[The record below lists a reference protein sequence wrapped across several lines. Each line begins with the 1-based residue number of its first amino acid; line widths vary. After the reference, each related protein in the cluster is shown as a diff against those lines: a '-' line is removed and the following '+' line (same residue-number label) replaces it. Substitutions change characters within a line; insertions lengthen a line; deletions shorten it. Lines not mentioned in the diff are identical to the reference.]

1 MGRDAWGTE
10 WGCCLDAGGCLCE
23 NFCSELEAMDDT
35 KREAV
40 EGSKNVLSC
49 QRKSELV
56 LSCVCGH
63 PCFAHEKRQ
72 EASASN
78 TSDQSGG
85 DGLLDGEWGSVLRQH
100 DDALHDLCP
109 VLAASSLTVDRAYA
123 LLDES
128 RVALLSALKEAS
140 ISRLA
145 DRQGVCN
152 ALGRA
157 RRREELERAREA
169 TRRRQQQ
176 PPPPPQ
182 QNSQGQ
188 QGQPA
193 TALAEREDPGG

>member
-1 MGRDAWGTE
+1 M
-10 WGCCLDAGGCLCE
+10 
-23 NFCSELEAMDDT
+23 
-35 KREAV
+35 
-40 EGSKNVLSC
+40 
-49 QRKSELV
+49 
-56 LSCVCGH
+56 
-63 PCFAHEKRQ
+63 
-72 EASASN
+72 
-78 TSDQSGG
+78 
-85 DGLLDGEWGSVLRQH
+85 LRQH

-169 TRRRQQQ
+169 TRRRRQQQ
-176 PPPPPQ
+176 Q
-182 QNSQGQ
+182 QNGQGQ

-193 TALAEREDPGG
+193 TALAEPEDPGG

>member
-72 EASASN
+72 EAGASN
-78 TSDQSGG
+78 ISDQRR
-85 DGLLDGEWGSVLRQH
+85 DGRLDGEWSSVLRQH

-169 TRRRQQQ
+169 TRRRRRQQQ
-176 PPPPPQ
+176 
-182 QNSQGQ
+182 QNGQGQ

-193 TALAEREDPGG
+193 TALAEPEDPGG